1 MRFGKY
7 SRRGELSALEGGDRV
22 GALLDQKYE
31 KLFALLDA
39 NGDGVIAEDDFE
51 LMGSRVLAAVGEERT
66 AVKGKEYADALMT
79 YWRALRETADADGDG
94 RIDKGEFSQAL
105 SQVSDHFDMLIGPL
119 YRAGFDLAD
128 HDDDGLVGKDGF
140 VAVISAIGVPEEE
153 AGAAFDR
160 LTETEQGGQL
170 SKDQLMAAATQFYRD
185 EDPANTASHLLFG
198 AL

>member
-7 SRRGELSALEGGDRV
+7 SRRGELSALEGGDRM

-51 LMGSRVLAAVGEERT
+51 LMGGRVLAAVDEERT
-66 AVKGKEYADALMT
+66 AAKGKEYADALMT

-94 RIDKGEFSQAL
+94 RIDKGEFRQAL
-105 SQVSDHFDMLIGPL
+105 HQVSDHFEMLIGPL
-119 YRAGFDLAD
+119 YRAGFHLAD
-128 HDDDGLVGKDGF
+128 RDDDGLVGREDF
-140 VAVISAIGVPEEE
+140 VAVISAVGVPEAE

-160 LTETEQGGQL
+160 LAEHGGQL
-170 SKDQLMAAATQFYRD
+170 TKDQLMTAASQYYRD
-185 EDPANTASHLLFG
+185 EDPANSASHLLFG

>member
-1 MRFGKY
+1 M
-7 SRRGELSALEGGDRV
+7 

-51 LMGSRVLAAVGEERT
+51 LMGGRVLAAFNEERT
-66 AVKGKEYADALMT
+66 AAKGKEYADAMMN

-94 RIDKGEFSQAL
+94 RIDKGEFRQAL
-105 SQVSDHFDMLIGPL
+105 RQVSDNFDTLIGPL
-119 YRAGFDLAD
+119 YQAGFHLAD
-128 HDDDGLVGKDGF
+128 RDDDGLVGREDF
-140 VAVISAIGVPEEE
+140 VAVLSAIGVPVAE
-153 AGAAFDR
+153 AGEAFDR
-160 LTETEQGGQL
+160 LTEQGGQL
-170 SKDQLMAAATQFYRD
+170 AKDQLMTAATQYYRD